1 MLGLSVVRICAMI
14 CVCKDFSKSNSF
26 VSLLKH
32 GYPAMNIARQSN
44 EMHLVE
50 IIVVIF
56 HLVIF
61 IIH

>member
-1 MLGLSVVRICAMI
+1 MLGLSVVRICFVMI
-14 CVCKDFSKSNSF
+14 CVCKDFSKSNDF

-32 GYPAMNIARQSN
+32 GYSAMNIARQSS

-56 HLVIF
+56 Q
-61 IIH
+61 